1 MGSAQQLGAVK
12 GRIVVDTRAGMINDP
27 VAKLRYLQ
35 SAMRRAEAKSA
46 KPRHRRWWRLGS
58 TALLGLLLLPLPT
71 VSDVLSPAL
80 SPVAPVPPLLN
91 LSEIAR
97 SARPSVWLVDDRN
110 SYEIYS
116 NGLRIENHYVVGNQ
130 ERSYP
135 VYDRETLELIEWKQ
149 GPVGII
155 YHTTESQQAPF
166 SSTHNQRLQRVGK
179 WLREFVQRRRAYHF
193 VVDRFGRVFRVVRE
207 SHTANHAG
215 YSIWADQE
223 RVYVNLNPSFLGIS
237 FETETKES
245 DVGATINEA
254 QIRAA
259 TVLTE
264 MLRSK
269 YGIRAENCVSHAQVS
284 VFSRS
289 MRVGNHTDWAAG
301 FPFPEVGL
309 GDNYGLPLAAV
320 AIFGFEY
327 GIPYIQATGPDL
339 WRGLAMGENDLRLQ
353 AAKAGQTKNEYRS
366 VRKRRY
372 QEILKAIKDTIS
384 SEESES

>member
-1 MGSAQQLGAVK
+1 MGSVQQSGVVE
-12 GRIVVDTRAGMINDP
+12 GRIVVETRARMIGDP

-35 SAMRRAEAKSA
+35 SAMREAEP
-46 KPRHRRWWRLGS
+46 KPAIGGRMRWWQFGS
-58 TALLGLLLLPLPT
+58 LAVVGLLLVPLPT
-71 VSDVLSPAL
+71 VSDVHSPAL
-80 SPVAPVPPLLN
+80 SPVGSEMPPLN
-91 LSEIAR
+91 LAKLAR
-97 SARPSVWLVDDRN
+97 STRPNVWLVDDHG
-110 SYEIYS
+110 SYEVYS
-116 NGLRIENHYVVGNQ
+116 NGLRVENHHVVGNE

-135 VYDRETLELIEWKQ
+135 VYDRETLELVEWKQ

-166 SSTHNQRLQRVGK
+166 SSTHNERLQRLGQ
-179 WLREFVQRRRAYHF
+179 WLREFVQRKRAYHF
-193 VVDRFGRVFRVVRE
+193 VVDRFGQVHRVVRE
-207 SHTANHAG
+207 THSANHAG
-215 YSIWADQE
+215 YSIWAD
-223 RVYVNLNPSFLGIS
+223 RKYTYVNLNPSFLGIS
-237 FETETKES
+237 FETQTKES
-245 DVGATINEA
+245 AAGATINGA
-254 QIRAA
+254 QVRAA

-301 FPFPEVGL
+301 FPFAEIGL

-320 AIFGFEY
+320 SIFGFKY
-327 GIPYIQATGPDL
+327 GLPYMQATGPDL
-339 WRGLAMGENDLRLQ
+339 WRGLAMGENNLRLQ
-353 AAKAGQTKNEYRS
+353 AARAGQTIDEYRS

-372 QEILKAIKDTIS
+372 REILKAIEDTIS